1 MNITEGKYNFRNIF
15 LEMAIGTSDTHDE
28 KDIVDRIQNIR
39 DLKEA
44 ETKKLGHMPHICS

>member
-1 MNITEGKYNFRNIF
+1 
-15 LEMAIGTSDTHDE
+15 MAIGTSDTHDE

-44 ETKKLGHMPHICS
+44 ETKKLGHMLHICS